1 MNTQTPQHIGF
12 IVDGNR
18 RWAKENKLSANE
30 GHNVGRKNLYTIAK
44 SCFALGVSSVTFYV
58 FSTENWERSQKEVGF
73 LMGLFEKHIKGY
85 IKECAK
91 DGIKVNLIGEKNRLT
106 NPIQKIITESQK
118 NNIKSIKGNLNL
130 ALNYGGQT
138 EIISICQKLIREG
151 KNINQGNIDK
161 SLYLADQPPVDL
173 IIRTS
178 GEMRLSGF
186 LLWQSAYSELYFSKK
201 YWPEFTPRDLKLAL
215 TDYAKRKRRFGK

>member
-1 MNTQTPQHIGF
+1 MNTLPQHIGF

-30 GHNVGRKNLYTIAK
+30 GHNIGRQNLYTIAK
-44 SCFALGVSSVTFYV
+44 NCFTLGVSSVTFYV

-73 LMGLFEKHIKGY
+73 LMGY
-85 IKECAK
+85 ITECAK
-91 DGIKVNLIGEKNRLT
+91 DGIKVNIIGEKNRLT
-106 NPIQKIITESQK
+106 NPIQKIITENQK
-118 NNIKSIKGNLNL
+118 HTIKSIKGNLNL
-130 ALNYGGQT
+130 ALNYGGQA
-138 EIISICQKLIREG
+138 EIISICQKLIQEG
-151 KNINQGNIDK
+151 KNINQENVDK
-161 SLYLADQPPVDL
+161 NLYLADQPPVDL

-201 YWPEFTPRDLKLAL
+201 YWPEFTSKDLKLAL
-215 TDYAKRKRRFGK
+215 SDYAKRKRRFGK